1 MSFLDLTPGSTHATN
16 VAIMTYMPPGPA
28 TTVLA
33 ICDSEQAAKAEVQRL
48 EAEVQ
53 RLEADVRRL
62 TPDDANARQCR
73 SADIEALVLEALGN
87 ATLLAAIKGVS
98 PCFRATKVRKHLI
111 YYKDDGTPSTDG
123 HPRYKFKRAPT
134 RDTITAILIRHGY
147 YF

>member
-62 TPDDANARQCR
+62 TPDDAHARQCR
-73 SADIEALVLEALGN
+73 SADIEALVLRALEN
-87 ATLLAAIKGVS
+87 ATLHADVMAVHQS
-98 PCFRATKVRKHLI
+98 FRTKKIIKHLGKN
-111 YYKDDGTPSTDG
+111 KD
-123 HPRYKFKRAPT
+123 RYGIEKPPCRKT
-134 RDTITAILIRHGY
+134 VKAILIKHGY